1 MFLLIF
7 SIEHAKREGD
17 RGRNLH
23 KNEKNLFVNQ
33 FPQRPWYKREGGGRN
48 NPAEEEG
55 GQGILRK
62 VGDPLFPPVVAFEV
76 Q

>member
-7 SIEHAKREGD
+7 SIEHTKGEGD

-33 FPQRPWYKREGGGRN
+33 FPQRPWHIKRSGGGN
-48 NPAEEEG
+48 NPAEEQG
-55 GQGILRK
+55 GQGIPRK